1 MEDSHA
7 DKNEIISEV
16 EKSIGSLEESS
27 EQLADELE
35 HAGDLDPE
43 ETGKWITAIK
53 ALLAIIK
60 P

>member
-43 ETGKWITAIK
+43 ETGNGLP
-53 ALLAIIK
+53 LLAK
-60 P
+60 HYLP